1 MIMPLSPMIVVD
13 WSRVE
18 AVEHAGE
25 TGTATWRTQT
35 MGDLNRESAE
45 TLGCTTGLAAP
56 GPVNLEKA
64 LRFGDRLGGH
74 LVAGHVDG
82 VGTVHAMRT
91 VAGGD
96 GSVTLEVEVPTAL
109 ARFVAPKGSIAVQ
122 GVSLTVNAVSGT
134 RFTVNLIPH
143 TLAVTTLGDLAP
155 GARVNLEAD
164 LIARYVARLHD
175 TRA

>member
-1 MIMPLSPMIVVD
+1 MRPGGDEGLL
-13 WSRVE
+13 
-18 AVEHAGE
+18 
-25 TGTATWRTQT
+25 TGTLNA
-35 MGDLNRESAE
+35 DL
-45 TLGCTTGLAAP
+45 
-56 GPVNLEKA
+56 
-64 LRFGDRLGGH
+64 
-74 LVAGHVDG
+74 
-82 VGTVHAMRT
+82 
-91 VAGGD
+91 
-96 GSVTLEVEVPTAL
+96 SVTLEVEVPTAL